1 MKKFTDILLKIFA
14 YGIVACLFAG
24 GLSLLGYLVGME
36 LGPERA
42 EPLCKWVF
50 KTYLPWVIK
59 ITSVFTGIGLLGMYL
74 SKQKALTA
82 TAEKK

>member
-24 GLSLLGYLVGME
+24 GLSLLGYLVGMV
-36 LGPERA
+36 LGPESA